1 MQFFIGKK
9 NYSSW
14 FMRPCVLL
22 RQFNI
27 PSDEVML
34 RFDGSGCS
42 SNADSGYARAFPN
55 WALREVVWVISGS
68 RSSCKPHCYRVCRLL

>member
-55 WALREVVWVISGS
+55 
-68 RSSCKPHCYRVCRLL
+68 